1 MSLAVEASVGPDARW
16 PTTIPV
22 HVRIRNDG
30 EAPVRV
36 ARRLAVGYRDTDGR
50 ELFAEVHP
58 PGSDE
63 LVSRQTKIYDRD
75 PAKPEEYVPL
85 APGEELATDFDL
97 IRWYALPGPGSYD
110 LQVFYEGD
118 GMLAPQVDG
127 AARGIYASGRVP
139 FDLPEETWGA

>member
-36 ARRLAVGYRDTDGR
+36 ARRLAVGYRGSDGR

-63 LVSRQTKIYDRD
+63 LVSRQTKLYDRD

-97 IRWYALPGPGSYD
+97 IRWYALPGPRQ
-110 LQVFYEGD
+110 LR
-118 GMLAPQVDG
+118 
-127 AARGIYASGRVP
+127 AAGLLRGRRDARPAGRRGRPGRVRLRAGP
-139 FDLPEETWGA
+139 VRSA

>member
-1 MSLAVEASVGPDARW
+1 VSLAVEASVGPDARW

-36 ARRLAVGYRDTDGR
+36 ARRLAVGYRDADGR

-63 LVSRQTKIYDRD
+63 LVSRQTKLYDRD

-97 IRWYALPGPGSYD
+97 IRWYALPGPGSYE

-139 FDLPEETWGA
+139 FDLPEETWSA

>member
-30 EAPVRV
+30 DPH
-36 ARRLAVGYRDTDGR
+36 GR

-63 LVSRQTKIYDRD
+63 LVSRQTKLYDRD

-97 IRWYALPGPGSYD
+97 IRWYALPGPGSYE

>member
-1 MSLAVEASVGPDARW
+1 MSLAVEASVGPDARG

-36 ARRLAVGYRDTDGR
+36 ARRLAVGYRDADGR

-63 LVSRQTKIYDRD
+63 LVSRQTKLYDRD

-97 IRWYALPGPGSYD
+97 IRWYALPGPGSYE

>member
-1 MSLAVEASVGPDARW
+1 VSLTVEASVGPDARW

-30 EAPVRV
+30 DAPVRV
-36 ARRLAVGYRDTDGR
+36 ARRLAVGYRDADGR

-63 LVSRQTKIYDRD
+63 LVSRQTKLYDRD

-97 IRWYALPGPGSYD
+97 IRWYGLPGPGSYE

-127 AARGIYASGRVP
+127 AARGVYACGRVP
-139 FDLPEETWGA
+139 FDLPEET